1 MKKLVVY
8 IVVLIG
14 VVGFAQELPKVSAKA
29 DTTKIKIGEQINFE
43 IIVDDAN
50 KGVVFPEIELDSF
63 RKIEVVESLPIDT
76 LKNRFIKKY
85 KLTSFDSGRHVL
97 PPQKVLIWSQEYLTD
112 SLKIDVNT
120 VAVDTLKQPLYEIK
134 AIQNEPKTFEDY
146 KEYLWWGLG
155 VLLAIILIGLLI
167 RYFLR
172 NRASEDEES
181 LIPPYELALKRLG
194 ELDEKQLWQKNK
206 IKQYYVELTNI
217 VRTYIERELK
227 VPALESTTDE
237 LLTSLED
244 FNMAS
249 SSLNIPQETVDKLNK
264 LLKEADL
271 VKFAKFKPLANEI
284 ELRRKDADEI
294 VTEIHNN
301 APKDIE
307 VDKPKCIITKSKNIN
322 DEVKVYKWG
331 YIIISFT
338 FRKAMVSVSS
348 LGKKLHS
355 NQQSFFWKI
364 FNSAG
369 DFFIKIPFIGGT
381 LLVIWAAIVV
391 PFLLVVAI
399 IEFFITGSFLNRGL
413 VYLDNNGKVKTK
425 NSINTSISIDDVE
438 NKFVRRKSIL
448 KFLQIMAIVL
458 PMLYVAFV
466 VYIFMND

>member
-8 IVVLIG
+8 IVLLIG
-14 VVGFAQELPKVSAKA
+14 VVGFAQKLPKVSAKA

-85 KLTSFDSGRHVL
+85 KLTSFDSGQHVL

-134 AIQNEPKTFEDY
+134 AIQKEPKTFEDY
-146 KEYLWWGLG
+146 KEYVWWGLG
-155 VLLAIILIGLLI
+155 LLLAIILIGLLI
-167 RYFLR
+167 RYILR
-172 NRASEDEES
+172 NRATEDSES
-181 LIPPYELALKRLG
+181 YIPAYDLALKRLS
-194 ELDEKQLWQKNK
+194 ELDEKQLWQQNK
-206 IKQYYVELTNI
+206 IKQYYIELTDI

-237 LLTSLED
+237 LLTYLED
-244 FNMAS
+244 FNTS
-249 SSLNIPQETVDKLNK
+249 STSLNIPKEAVDKLNK

-284 ELRRKDADEI
+284 ELRRKDTDGI
-294 VTEIHNN
+294 LTEIHKNI
-301 APKDIE
+301 PKDIE
-307 VDKPKCIITKSKNIN
+307 VDKPKCIITQSTNIN
-322 DEVKVYKWG
+322 DAIALYKWG
-331 YIIISFT
+331 YIVISFT
-338 FRKAMVSVSS
+338 FRKKVIAVSA
-348 LGKKLHS
+348 LGNMLHS
-355 NQQSFFWKI
+355 NKQSFFWKI
-364 FNSAG
+364 FNAAG
-369 DFFIKIPFIGGT
+369 NFFIKIPFIGGT

-391 PFLLVVAI
+391 PFLLLVAI
-399 IEFFITGSFLNRGL
+399 VEFFITGSFLNRGV
-413 VYLDNNGKVKTK
+413 VYLGNNGTVKTK
-425 NSINTSISIDDVE
+425 NVTNASTQAEVE
-438 NKFVRRKSIL
+438 ATFIKRKAIL
-448 KFLQIMAIVL
+448 KFLQIMAILL